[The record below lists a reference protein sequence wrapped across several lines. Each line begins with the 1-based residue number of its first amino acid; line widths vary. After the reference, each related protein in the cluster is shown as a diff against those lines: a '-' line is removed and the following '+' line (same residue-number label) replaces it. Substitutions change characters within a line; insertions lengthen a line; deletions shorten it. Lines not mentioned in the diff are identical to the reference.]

1 MFLTI
6 YAGFTHAFEA
16 DHLLAVSNIVTHRK
30 RMHLAAKDGIYWGLG
45 HTSTI
50 LLIGLLMI
58 VFRMNI
64 KAQSFHYFE
73 AIVGFMLI
81 SLAVYRLWKFWQR
94 RAQSLQTH
102 LHTHHHDRVH
112 THGHKLA
119 YGVGLVHGL
128 AGSGSLIVLV
138 MAQIKAPMDG
148 VFYLLI
154 FGLGSVAGMFLAA
167 VLFSVPFSKKIIQ
180 STYLQGSLVLLS
192 AALCIIYG
200 TKVIYLN
207 LLA

>member
-1 MFLTI
+1 
-6 YAGFTHAFEA
+6 
-16 DHLLAVSNIVTHRK
+16 
-30 RMHLAAKDGIYWGLG
+30 
-45 HTSTI
+45 
-50 LLIGLLMI
+50 
-58 VFRMNI
+58 
-64 KAQSFHYFE
+64 
-73 AIVGFMLI
+73 
-81 SLAVYRLWKFWQR
+81 
-94 RAQSLQTH
+94 
-102 LHTHHHDRVH
+102 
-112 THGHKLA
+112 
-119 YGVGLVHGL
+119 
-128 AGSGSLIVLV
+128 
-138 MAQIKAPMDG
+138 MDG